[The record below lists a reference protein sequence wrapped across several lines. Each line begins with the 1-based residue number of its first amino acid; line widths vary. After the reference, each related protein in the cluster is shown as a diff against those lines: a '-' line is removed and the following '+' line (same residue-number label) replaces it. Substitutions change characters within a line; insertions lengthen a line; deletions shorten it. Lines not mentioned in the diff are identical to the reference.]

1 MRSSAASLLATARR
15 CAGRLYEEWRIPHPW
30 LQATVAEHLRGGVPV
45 RACPRGAR
53 QRGTVAPEPRS
64 RARRGAGG
72 NRSATPGGEAQSEST
87 PSDWALRVSGQ
98 GAMSMPSACA
108 TPRSSRLQQC
118 VLLQRRDRPI
128 SSQPRT
134 LSVHQRARGGVSRSP
149 SAAQLTSRKRC
160 ASQGRSPCQRQARAL
175 PPRSSRCQRGLLLR
189 RRNRPISGQP
199 GTFPVHQRAREG
211 GSHCPGST
219 QLTSRARCASW
230 GRALCQC
237 RARVQPYRASSLQQC
252 VLL

>member
-1 MRSSAASLLATARR
+1 MNARGRADTIAGFYDMTYRNEGGDRGPKYDRGKAEVRSSAASLLATARR

-30 LQATVAEHLRGGVPV
+30 LQASVAEHLRGGVPV
-45 RACPRGAR
+45 SACPCGAR

-64 RARRGAGG
+64 RARQGAGG

-87 PSDWALRVSGQ
+87 PSDWALRVAGQ

-134 LSVHQRARGGVSRSP
+134 LSVHQRARGGGL
-149 SAAQLTSRKRC
+149 AA
-160 ASQGRSPCQRQARAL
+160 
-175 PPRSSRCQRGLLLR
+175 
-189 RRNRPISGQP
+189 
-199 GTFPVHQRAREG
+199 PVRF
-211 GSHCPGST
+211 S
-219 QLTSRARCASW
+219 
-230 GRALCQC
+230 
-237 RARVQPYRASSLQQC
+237 
-252 VLL
+252 